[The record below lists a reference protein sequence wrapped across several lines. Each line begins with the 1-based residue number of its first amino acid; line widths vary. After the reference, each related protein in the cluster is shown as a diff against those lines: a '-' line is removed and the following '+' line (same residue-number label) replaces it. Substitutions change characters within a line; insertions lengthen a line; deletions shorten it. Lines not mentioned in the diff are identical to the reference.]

1 MNDAV
6 SARSA
11 LTTIGW
17 TVIGLL
23 VLALLLRVVG
33 VPEIADVFGQT
44 TVSWLLL
51 LVTVGVIP
59 ALVWGYSLC
68 LTFEM
73 IGADVPIWKAIAFFI
88 ASIFL
93 NSITP
98 FGQVG
103 GDPPSALLM
112 ARDSGT
118 SFESGLVAIGAVGL
132 VNRMAAILLGILG
145 GAWYSTRVAGSGRI
159 WDIVRLS
166 ATVGAVA
173 LIILAAV
180 WVRRRQIPGQI
191 GGIIGRFSGINNYQ
205 SVIPFPSREEVTSW
219 ITDVVGKLEQIASDP
234 RSLAVVFLLSLSGQ
248 VVTAGVF
255 WLAIASVG
263 AGVPFEVVMILI
275 PAGKIAGI
283 TPTPGGTGSAEVL
296 LTSLLVAGA
305 GLAAPV
311 ATAATLLY
319 RTTAFWLPTVLG
331 GLTTAGLLVQSRGQ

>member
-59 ALVWGYSLC
+59 ALVWGCSLC

>member
-59 ALVWGYSLC
+59 ALVWGCSLC

-234 RSLAVVFLLSLSGQ
+234 RSLGVVFLLSLSGQ

>member
-1 MNDAV
+1 MNHAV

-23 VLALLLRVVG
+23 ILALLLRVVG
-33 VPEIADVFGQT
+33 VAEITAVFSQT
-44 TVSWLLL
+44 TMSWLLL
-51 LVTVGVIP
+51 LVTAGVIP
-59 ALVWGYSLC
+59 AFVWGCSLC

-112 ARDSGT
+112 AQDSGT
-118 SFESGLVAIGAVGL
+118 SFESGLVAIGTVGL

-145 GAWYSTRVAGSGRI
+145 GAWYSTRVAGSGQI
-159 WDIVRLS
+159 WDVVRLS
-166 ATVGAVA
+166 VVVGAVV

-191 GGIIGRFSGINNYQ
+191 GRIVGRFSGVNDYQ

-219 ITDVVGKLEQIASDP
+219 TTDVVGKLERIASNP
-234 RSLAVVFLLSLSGQ
+234 RSLAVVFLVSLSGQ

-263 AGVPFEVVMILI
+263 AGAPFDVVMILI

-305 GLAAPV
+305 GLAASV